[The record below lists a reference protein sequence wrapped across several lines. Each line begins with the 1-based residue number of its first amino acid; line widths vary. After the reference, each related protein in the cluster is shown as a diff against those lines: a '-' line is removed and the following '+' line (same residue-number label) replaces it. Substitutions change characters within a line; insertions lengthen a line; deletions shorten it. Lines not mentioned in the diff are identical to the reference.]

1 MLRGGGML
9 SRMPATDIRMPTR
22 TPADDI
28 AHVEPG
34 ALERDL
40 RQAVRG
46 PVHFDDVHRAIYST
60 DASVYR
66 IVPLGVVQPLDADD
80 VVATVKVCARHRC
93 PITPRGAGT
102 ALAGQVLAEHEF
114 IHTIHRGVGTEGR
127 RLGGSCRVRP
137 GTASCR

>member
-1 MLRGGGML
+1 MPGDTGML
-9 SRMPATDIRMPTR
+9 SRMPATSVHTPTR
-22 TPADDI
+22 SPADDV
-28 AHVEPG
+28 AHIEPG

-102 ALAGQVLAEHEF
+102 ALAGQSCGPRILRADRHPRRARGQPPCTSAEVL
-114 IHTIHRGVGTEGR
+114 V
-127 RLGGSCRVRP
+127 
-137 GTASCR
+137 